1 MPRIRED
8 WFEAEQLIR
17 AAQDGDLLAV
27 QKLAASGFDVNLMD
41 ELSKAAL
48 HYSVEGEHYKV
59 AQWLVENGADVNLR
73 DDEMIGETA
82 LSLGA
87 QGDYPEIVEL
97 LLKHGADPD
106 ITGWMQQTARTRAHK
121 RNDAEGKKIA
131 GLIEQYKPIK
141 PNPGSR
147 QRR

>member
-87 QGDYPEIVEL
+87 QGDYPESLSFSSSMGQTQTL
-97 LLKHGADPD
+97 LAGCSKRPALE
-106 ITGWMQQTARTRAHK
+106 RTSGTMPK
-121 RNDAEGKKIA
+121 G
-131 GLIEQYKPIK
+131 
-141 PNPGSR
+141 
-147 QRR
+147 RRSLG